1 MTSNQDLAIYYKKT
15 KTCYTEFLKEFFSKK
30 SQSENLRH
38 RIKNNENILQ
48 QELPIDE
55 MFLIEALT
63 FLRLSIFNFLAYK
76 DLMCGNY
83 LAWSKVTWYYSIFYA
98 INGMLRLDGKAII
111 HVDGISFQLIRDR
124 KFHSYKMTKSKGNE
138 HKKVWEIF
146 SKAFPDS
153 SDSSFSRFIRGERVS
168 WNYDLFFM
176 SQTMNQYALDE
187 ASICCEHNFIDK
199 HFSDYPTL
207 EATQHYDEFR
217 FNHGSE
223 EIFAWDLI
231 KKGLEMIKDL
241 GKKSNFKDEYIVFW
255 NTLIHDMN
263 KVHSKEE
270 TKTVIRLFIESLREE
285 TQ

>member
-30 SQSENLRH
+30 SQSKNLRH

-55 MFLIEALT
+55 IFLIEALT

-111 HVDGISFQLIRDR
+111 HVDGISFQLIRDG

-138 HKKVWEIF
+138 HKKYGKF
-146 SKAFPDS
+146 SQRHSQIHQIQVFPD
-153 SDSSFSRFIRGERVS
+153 
-168 WNYDLFFM
+168 L
-176 SQTMNQYALDE
+176 
-187 ASICCEHNFIDK
+187 
-199 HFSDYPTL
+199 L
-207 EATQHYDEFR
+207 EAREY
-217 FNHGSE
+217 
-223 EIFAWDLI
+223 
-231 KKGLEMIKDL
+231 L
-241 GKKSNFKDEYIVFW
+241 GTMTFFSCRKP
-255 NTLIHDMN
+255 
-263 KVHSKEE
+263 
-270 TKTVIRLFIESLREE
+270 
-285 TQ
+285 